1 MGMAGYKAGK
11 PGRVSGNSALDAYV
25 QLQRDAVLG
34 RARPARELAR
44 MAVAEDHVALERGLR
59 QLVDACLVAARGV
72 DGVARL
78 LGDRELGGP
87 QLRAARGR
95 RVEALVDLEVD
106 VRPATRVGR
115 REDAREG
122 ELAVLV
128 ALLNA
133 AQVVLGRDGG
143 VVHGVAAVPVAVP
156 QVHRGPD
163 QRLAARGHVQQRDV
177 DRRRHPV
184 RLPGGAGEAARDVA
198 AYDTALAERV
208 RPVRAIAREGA
219 GGLVGDLRSVGL
231 RRGGAAGGLAAAA
244 VAGRATGGQGGGSEA
259 AGEQPKRA
267 AATEEAR
274 QVMAQAEVVLVDARS
289 GSHVLQR

>member
-59 QLVDACLVAARGV
+59 QLVDACLVAARG
-72 DGVARL
+72 
-78 LGDRELGGP
+78 
-87 QLRAARGR
+87 R

-143 VVHGVAAVPVAVP
+143 VV
-156 QVHRGPD
+156 
-163 QRLAARGHVQQRDV
+163 
-177 DRRRHPV
+177 
-184 RLPGGAGEAARDVA
+184 
-198 AYDTALAERV
+198 
-208 RPVRAIAREGA
+208 
-219 GGLVGDLRSVGL
+219 
-231 RRGGAAGGLAAAA
+231 
-244 VAGRATGGQGGGSEA
+244 
-259 AGEQPKRA
+259 
-267 AATEEAR
+267 
-274 QVMAQAEVVLVDARS
+274 
-289 GSHVLQR
+289 